1 MKRAVIVICDSLRA
15 DLIAPSAAPF
25 LSELGQRS
33 AHFAN
38 HRSVFPS
45 TTRTSA
51 ASIATGCLPARHGL
65 LGNTMAIDEGDGLVC
80 LSVGKPDFRDRLHR
94 ATGRTLHMPTLA
106 ERVSRAGGAAIA
118 ISNVSPGAAYFLDPD
133 GSGWV
138 YNPAGSFGPGRRP
151 LPAEEGLA
159 ISKGAEGDGTA
170 TERFCEEVLRGRA
183 PAIATLWLSEPD
195 YTGHHTPLG
204 SPAHRQAIASA
215 DTNVRRVAETVAA
228 LDQSG
233 ERILLIVGSDHGME
247 TVEETIDLDGML
259 VDAGLKRSP
268 NSSDI
273 VVAPN
278 GTAALLYFADPSGAL
293 VGKVAKFLETQ
304 EWVGRSFIS
313 GELAAAGLPTNSPMQ
328 IALTLRPDER
338 ANPHGVPGHSH
349 VVRDLLEPKVATGFG
364 QHGGLG
370 CNEQRP
376 FLFMSGGG
384 FEPGAHHHRT
394 SLIDIAPTVLRHL
407 GLPPRTARTATRY
420 HVVPPRPASLGG
432 LTSIS
437 RASVEPA
444 NTRAT
449 IA

>member
-15 DLIAPSAAPF
+15 DLITPRDAPF
-25 LSELGQRS
+25 LSEFGQRS
-33 AHFAN
+33 ARFAN

-94 ATGRTLHMPTLA
+94 ATGRTLHRPTLA
-106 ERVSRAGGAAIA
+106 ERVSRAGGTAIA

-133 GSGWV
+133 GFGWV

-159 ISKGAEGDGTA
+159 ISKGAEGDSVA

-183 PAIATLWLSEPD
+183 PAIALLWLSEPD

-204 SPAHRQAIASA
+204 SPAHRRAIASA
-215 DTNVRRVAETVAA
+215 DENVRRVAETVAS
-228 LDQSG
+228 LDPTG
-233 ERILLIVGSDHGME
+233 EDILFVVGSDHGME
-247 TVEETIDLDGML
+247 TVAETIDLDGL
-259 VDAGLKRSP
+259 LIEAGLKGAAT
-268 NSSDI
+268 SSEV

-278 GTAALLYFADPSGAL
+278 GTAALLYFADPAGAL
-293 VGKVAKFLETQ
+293 VGEVARFLETQ
-304 EWVGRSFIS
+304 DWVGRTFV
-313 GELAAAGLPTNSPMQ
+313 GPDLAAAGLPTASPMQ
-328 IALTLRPDER
+328 IAVTLKPDDR
-338 ANPHGVPGHSH
+338 TNPHGVPGHSH
-349 VVRDLLEPKVATGFG
+349 VVRDALEPKDATGFG

-370 CNEQRP
+370 KNEQSP
-376 FLFMSGGG
+376 FLFISGGS
-384 FEPGAHHHRT
+384 FAPGPRHARS

-407 GLPPRTARTATRY
+407 GLPATGTDGRALP
-420 HVVPPRPASLGG
+420 HR
-432 LTSIS
+432 LTS
-437 RASVEPA
+437 
-444 NTRAT
+444 TG
-449 IA
+449 